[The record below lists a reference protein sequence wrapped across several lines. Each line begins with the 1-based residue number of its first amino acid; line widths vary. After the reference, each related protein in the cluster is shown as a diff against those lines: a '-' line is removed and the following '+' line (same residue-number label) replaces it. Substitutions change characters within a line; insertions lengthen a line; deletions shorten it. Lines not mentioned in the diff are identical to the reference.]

1 MGVLGARG
9 NLMPVVDREPQ
20 AWPFTLLDGEQL
32 PDGAW
37 SALHVLPR
45 NEKVVARQ
53 LRRDN
58 LRYFL
63 PFHEKK
69 KVYQRRTVRSQ
80 LPLFP
85 GYVFVHGDDDAFHN
99 WVTISQVIRCLQV
112 EDQHDFE
119 TSIRRVYGL
128 LNSGEPVTP
137 ESRLQPGMLA
147 EIVDGPLAGYRG
159 RVLRKGKNLRF
170 VVEVDFLQQG
180 ASVEVDEAMIAA
192 L

>member
-1 MGVLGARG
+1 
-9 NLMPVVDREPQ
+9 MPVVDKEPHC
-20 AWPFTLLDGEQL
+20 WPVQLLDDEQ
-32 PDGAW
+32 PAGGRW
-37 SALHVLPR
+37 SVLHVLPR

-53 LRRDN
+53 LRRDS

-85 GYVFVHGDDDAFHN
+85 GYVFVHGDEEAVHS
-99 WVTISQVIRCLQV
+99 WVSISQVIRCLQV
-112 EDQHDFE
+112 DDQKDFE

-128 LNSGEPVTP
+128 LNSGAPVTP

-147 EIVDGPLAGYRG
+147 EIVGGPLTGYRG